1 MLKWSLGAI
10 IILILM
16 GGVALSI
23 LLDQPERFRP
33 QIEALAAEQVGAP
46 IRLGQLS
53 WQWQPNFA
61 LSVSEVEINPNDG
74 PIVQVQ
80 LVDVD
85 FKASLLALLTE
96 QSLVVLGIE
105 WSVCRCCKGKP
116 LALHRPQRQ
125 SAITT
130 LKDSRRHS

>member
-1 MLKWSLGAI
+1 MLKWALGAI
-10 IILILM
+10 IILILLS
-16 GGVALSI
+16 GVALSI

-85 FKASLLALLTE
+85 FKASYCTPD
-96 QSLVVLGIE
+96 
-105 WSVCRCCKGKP
+105 R
-116 LALHRPQRQ
+116 
-125 SAITT
+125 AITGRARDRGGAYVGVT
-130 LKDSRRHS
+130 KGSV

>member
-1 MLKWSLGAI
+1 MLKWALGAI
-10 IILILM
+10 IILVLLS
-16 GGVALSI
+16 GVALSI

-46 IRLGQLS
+46 VRLGQLS

-96 QSLVVLGIE
+96 QSLVVLG
-105 WSVCRCCKGKP
+105 
-116 LALHRPQRQ
+116 
-125 SAITT
+125 
-130 LKDSRRHS
+130 